1 MQKTEVKRQTTD
13 NRQQK
18 TEDRGKLFL
27 VWLLTS
33 VLCLLVGCA
42 ERSPY
47 KYYNIYTLV
56 EPEVIKNG
64 IKQPPS
70 YDKEFEDERILIK
83 FTFKEKKIYFRL
95 KNKTDNQLKILWDR
109 LSFADTNGALQRVTG
124 FKNIFT
130 DKMGKQ
136 PVQEIQAKTEIN
148 DLIVPTDNI
157 ELIEEW
163 TWYVRPLFNQ
173 TDEEAIANR
182 GKIFSISMPIEIA
195 GDTVDYN
202 YKFRIDHVVPQ
213 AAWVY

>member
-1 MQKTEVKRQTTD
+1 MQKRFIDKRISRKYEVGSRKKK
-13 NRQQK
+13 NIN
-18 TEDRGKLFL
+18 FL
-27 VWLLTS
+27 LLTS
-33 VLCLLVGCA
+33 YFLLLLSGCA

-56 EPEVIKNG
+56 EPEIIKNG

-70 YDKEFEDERILIK
+70 YDKEFEDDRISIK

-95 KNKTDNQLKILWDR
+95 KNKTDKELKILWDR

-130 DKMGKQ
+130 DKMDKQ

-148 DLIVPTDNI
+148 DLIVPIDNI
-157 ELIEEW
+157 ELMEEW

-173 TDEEAIANR
+173 TDEQSIANM

-195 GDTVDYN
+195 GDVIDYN

-213 AAWVY
+213 STWVY

>member
-18 TEDRGKLFL
+18 TEARGKLFL

-70 YDKEFEDERILIK
+70 YDKEFEDDRLSIK

-95 KNKTDNQLKILWDR
+95 KNKTDEQLKILWER
-109 LSFADTNGALQRVTG
+109 FSFVDTNGVVQRITG

-130 DKMGKQ
+130 DKMDKQ
-136 PVQEIQAKTEIN
+136 PIQEIQAKTELN
-148 DLIVPTDNI
+148 DLIVPIENI
-157 ELIEEW
+157 EFMEEW

-173 TDEEAIANR
+173 TDEEAIKNR

-195 GDTVDYN
+195 GNIIDYN

-213 AAWVY
+213 STWVY

>member
-1 MQKTEVKRQTTD
+1 MQKTEVRRQTTD

-18 TEDRGKLFL
+18 TEARGKLFL

-33 VLCLLVGCA
+33 VFCLLVGCA

-70 YDKEFEDERILIK
+70 YDKESI
-83 FTFKEKKIYFRL
+83 
-95 KNKTDNQLKILWDR
+95 
-109 LSFADTNGALQRVTG
+109 
-124 FKNIFT
+124 
-130 DKMGKQ
+130 
-136 PVQEIQAKTEIN
+136 QEIQAKTELN
-148 DLIVPTDNI
+148 DLIVPIENI
-157 ELIEEW
+157 EFMEEW

-173 TDEEAIANR
+173 TDEEAIKNR
-182 GKIFSISMPIEIA
+182 GKIFSISMPIEID
-195 GDTVDYN
+195 GNIIDYN

-213 AAWVY
+213 STWVY